1 MYKGYKLGI
10 SSTSKIFSN
19 KFCEYKISG
28 ENKKKHEKVEILKE
42 LEEFLN
48 KDKTEIDGDK
58 LQKEWF
64 KELEA
69 DIFISHSH
77 KDENLALALANWLE
91 IQFPDVRIFID
102 SYIWS
107 SADELLKKIDKK
119 YCFNDNTQTYDYGK
133 RNLTTSHV
141 HAMLSNAIL
150 KMINQSECFFLL
162 QTENS
167 ICIDNFSE
175 KTYSPWLY
183 TEIEYFSKIEKIN
196 TRKKKYKK
204 IDESI
209 KARSEDGIK
218 IKYKPDTSDLIELNE
233 DDLINWRK
241 KSEQTKDH
249 FLDVL
254 YRENNI

>member
-10 SSTSKIFSN
+10 SDTSKIFSN
-19 KFCEYKISG
+19 KFYGYKVMG
-28 ENKKKHEKVEILKE
+28 ENKKIHKKDEILKE

-48 KDKTEIDGDK
+48 KDKTEIDGEK

-64 KELEA
+64 KQLDA

-77 KDENLALALANWLE
+77 KDEGLALALAIWLE
-91 IQFPDVRIFID
+91 IQFPNIKIFID

-107 SADELLKKIDKK
+107 SADELLKKIDNK
-119 YCFNDNTQTYDYGK
+119 YCLDSNTQTYDYKK

-167 ICIDNFSE
+167 ICIENFSE

-183 TEIEYFSKIEKIN
+183 TEIEYFSKIEKMN
-196 TRKKKYKK
+196 HRHKKYKK
-204 IDESI
+204 LDESI
-209 KARSEDGIK
+209 KASGEDGIRV
-218 IKYKPDTSDLIELNE
+218 KYKPDTSELIELNE
-233 DDLINWRK
+233 DDLINWK
-241 KSEQTKDH
+241 NKNKQTEEH

-254 YRENNI
+254 YKER